1 MVSEKVKF
9 IEDLTK
15 GISHGKSSRPFFD
28 HLNSTSKIMK
38 GLFPQNQY
46 LSDAA
51 LFHSVYG
58 TSYFE
63 FESDITRE
71 QVISLIG
78 TEAEKLV
85 YLFCSLENRTLQ
97 ILQHKFEP
105 ELQKD
110 LYKLEY
116 ANLLEDT
123 SYRSKTSQ
131 SISPLMVFI
140 LNLIRSNLK
149 DHYSIP
155 LPPIPFQPIIVE

>member
-1 MVSEKVKF
+1 MIINLFENTFCFPKALIGFAGAFIGVKCTKVF
-9 IEDLTK
+9 
-15 GISHGKSSRPFFD
+15 
-28 HLNSTSKIMK
+28 
-38 GLFPQNQY
+38 
-46 LSDAA
+46 
-51 LFHSVYG
+51 
-58 TSYFE
+58 FE

-123 SYRSKTSQ
+123 SHRSKTSQ